1 MPRELIMF
9 RHHFEENG
17 TTAAWKKQYQAMSDE
32 QKKELMEFTSHTVA
46 ELKQTPCPEQFQEI
60 LPYCLIKYNGKKD
73 RLGDGA
79 VQLSLMDDSD
89 IVVEEQ

>member
-17 TTAAWKKQYQAMSDE
+17 TTAEWKKLYQSMSDE
-32 QKKELMEFTSHTVA
+32 QRKELMEFTSHTVA
-46 ELKQTPCPEQFQEI
+46 ELKQTTCPEQFREI

-79 VQLSLMDDSD
+79 VQLSLVDDSD
-89 IVVEEQ
+89 IVVEDQ

>member
-17 TTAAWKKQYQAMSDE
+17 ITAEWKMLYQAMSDE

-46 ELKQTPCPEQFQEI
+46 ELKQIPCPEQFQEI
-60 LPYCLIKYNGKKD
+60 LPYYLIKYNGKKD
-73 RLGDGA
+73 RLGDGT
-79 VQLSLMDDSD
+79 VQLSLLDDSD
-89 IVVEEQ
+89 IVIEDQ